1 MRISTSTGKL
11 EFSGEITNISSFE
24 EFLNILKI
32 VESASILETHVNA
45 SEIKLIVKILGVI
58 MGKMKIKDPVERAKA
73 QALTQEHILPIST
86 KLPVY
91 TAISRYNRQDLALA
105 FSHIFYDDL
114 PCELIEVTDLT
125 EQGAVLIAIA
135 LLDQF
140 NPTAIPNDLEAK
152 ARGQMGEFVRFEG
165 KPMAFFTAVEM
176 KRAYQYEVLGKK
188 YRESKRYQRLQELL
202 EFQAGQVEKISIV
215 TPALP
220 ASNPPEE
227 LLILKPVEQDE
238 DVQEI
243 YVEEVEFQEDDFLD
257 DLSFVD
263 ADEVADSDGVEVMD
277 IDVGEEQDPSSEDY
291 DWMKDINVKNK

>member
-1 MRISTSTGKL
+1 MRISTKTANL

-32 VESASILETHVNA
+32 VESASVLEKHVNA
-45 SEIKLIVKILGVI
+45 SDIKTIVKILGVI

-73 QALTQEHILPIST
+73 QALTQQYILPIST
-86 KLPVY
+86 KLPIY

-125 EQGAVLIAIA
+125 EQGAVLIAMA

-188 YRESKRYQRLQELL
+188 YSESKRYQRLQKLL
-202 EFQAGQVEKISIV
+202 EAQAGQVEKISTV

-227 LLILKPVEQDE
+227 LLMLKPVEQEE

-243 YVEEVEFQEDDFLD
+243 YVEEVEYQEDDFLD
-257 DLSFVD
+257 DSSFVD
-263 ADEVADSDGVEVMD
+263 ADEVMD
-277 IDVGEEQDPSSEDY
+277 IDVGDEQEQSPEDY
-291 DWMKDINVKNK
+291 DWMKDIDVKKK

>member
-1 MRISTSTGKL
+1 MRISTATGKI
-11 EFSGEITNISSFE
+11 EFITDSHKLKSFD
-24 EFLNILKI
+24 EFTDILKL
-32 VESASILETHVNA
+32 VEAASILERHANP
-45 SEIKLIVKILGVI
+45 SEVKIIVKILAV
-58 MGKMKIKDPVERAKA
+58 MQKLYKFKNPDERAKA

-140 NPTAIPNDLEAK
+140 NPTAIPNDLESK

-188 YRESKRYQRLQELL
+188 YSESKRYQRLQELL
-202 EFQAGQVEKISIV
+202 EAQAGQVEKISTV

-220 ASNPPEE
+220 APNPPEK
-227 LLILKPVEQDE
+227 LLILKPVEQEE

-243 YVEEVEFQEDDFLD
+243 YVEEVEYQEDDFLD
-257 DLSFVD
+257 DSSFVD
-263 ADEVADSDGVEVMD
+263 ADEVVDSDGVEVMD
-277 IDVGEEQDPSSEDY
+277 IDVGDEQEQSPEYY
-291 DWMKDINVKNK
+291 DWMKDIDVKKK